1 MQESNE
7 VLVQRIRDG
16 ERELLPQLWEQV
28 QAFVRS
34 EAARWL
40 RAWQKSRPMLEFD
53 DLYQCG
59 YIALCEAV
67 ETHQAE
73 SGAKFITWLGYHLKT
88 AFSREVGC
96 RTARQ
101 VREGNALTLSLDAP
115 LGGDTED
122 ITLGD
127 MVPDPVDGYSQ
138 AETNIYHAQLHTVV
152 QNALDELP
160 QPQREAIKLRYF
172 DGLTLKEVSRGL
184 GIEPE
189 TVRQREQ
196 KGLRALRKG
205 NTAADLREAYY
216 GDRNYYRGTGYH
228 AWLHHGC
235 SSPEW
240 ELIQQEE
247 RACNARF

>member
-7 VLVQRIRDG
+7 ALVQRIQDG

-34 EAARWL
+34 ETARWL

-53 DLYQCG
+53 DLYQGG
-59 YIALCEAV
+59 YIAMCEAV
-67 ETHQAE
+67 ETYRPGH
-73 SGAKFITWLGYHLKT
+73 GGVFLTWLGYYLKT
-88 AFSREVGC
+88 AFSCEVGC
-96 RTARQ
+96 RTSRQ
-101 VREGNALTLSLDAP
+101 VREGNTLTLSLDAP
-115 LGGDTED
+115 LGVDTED
-122 ITLGD
+122 LTLGD
-127 MVPDPVDGYSQ
+127 MVPDPVDGYAR
-138 AETNIYHAQLHTVV
+138 AEANIYHAQLRTVV
-152 QNALDELP
+152 QKALDELP
-160 QPQREAIKLRYF
+160 QPQQETIKLRYF

-196 KGLRALRKG
+196 KGLRALRRG

-216 GDRNYYRGTGYH
+216 GDRNYYRNTGFH
-228 AWLHHGC
+228 SWLRYGC
-235 SSPEW
+235 SVQEW

-247 RACNARF
+247 HHNRW